1 VRPATSRRPPL
12 PPKADVKLVLFVI
25 PFGGAALVSLVHF
38 WRPGWWGT
46 EGGIG
51 RIEFVRFGGLPG
63 AVEGGLCRAESSQV
77 DFVGD
82 QRFRERVSVEV
93 DAEMR
98 REGVGWRS

>member
-1 VRPATSRRPPL
+1 
-12 PPKADVKLVLFVI
+12 VL
-25 PFGGAALVSLVHF
+25 LVSLEEGAAVVSLVLF
-38 WRPGWWGT
+38 WRPGWCGT
-46 EGGIG
+46 EGGMG
-51 RIEFVRFGGLPG
+51 RIEFVRLGGLPG
-63 AVEGGLCRAESSQV
+63 AVEGGWWRAESSQV